1 VRSLGLKNKNTIMG
15 NTTKSVEKQVEK
27 IDKIIA
33 FIHKYKKRSMHDYF
47 RIIRLS
53 MVRHR
58 LLNNG
63 EKVRLKK

>member
-1 VRSLGLKNKNTIMG
+1 MRSLGLKNKNTIMG

-33 FIHKYKKRSMHDYF
+33 FIHKYKKRSM
-47 RIIRLS
+47 
-53 MVRHR
+53 VRHR